1 MEILIYYEVI
11 FFDKAEGEM
20 TMKNYCPEGYLL
32 NTAANRAA
40 MAGVSSLRDA
50 ARQETVLEARAGLCD
65 REHNLH
71 VDLGVMKGVIPRD
84 EGALGIAE
92 GTVRDIA
99 LISRVGKPVCFT
111 VTAIRKNEQ
120 DKYYAVLSRRRAQQ
134 KCMEEYVE
142 LLSPGDI
149 LDVTVTHIESFG
161 VFCDVGA
168 GVSALLPIDFI
179 SVSRIPHPS
188 ARFFVGQSIKAAVYG
203 RDEAGRITLTHKE
216 LLGTWRQN
224 AELFSVGETVPGVVR
239 SVESYGVFVELTPNL
254 AGLAE
259 YNPEVKEGQAA
270 AVYIKNIIPERMKV
284 KLVIVDHRDE
294 EQKIPPL
301 RYFAEGDRIDYFRY
315 SPEECARVVETVFG

>member
-1 MEILIYYEVI
+1 MEKLTYH
-11 FFDKAEGEM
+11 
-20 TMKNYCPEGYLL
+20 PEGYLL

-50 ARQETVLEARAGLCD
+50 ANQELILEARAALCD

-71 VDLGVMKGVIPRD
+71 VDLGVMKGIIPRN
-84 EGALGIAE
+84 EGALGIEE

-111 VTAIRKNEQ
+111 VTGIRKNEAGR
-120 DKYYAVLSRRRAQQ
+120 YYALLSRRRAQQ
-134 KCMEEYVE
+134 KCREAFLDRLV
-142 LLSPGDI
+142 PGDI
-149 LDVTVTHIESFG
+149 LSPVVTHIESFG
-161 VFCDVGA
+161 VFCDIGA
-168 GVSALLPIDFI
+168 GVSALLPIDLI

-188 ARFFVGQSIKAAVYG
+188 ARFFVGQKIKAAVFS
-203 RDEAGRITLTHKE
+203 RDEAGRITLTHRE
-216 LLGTWRQN
+216 LLGTWREN
-224 AELFSVGETVPGVVR
+224 ADLFSVGETVPGIIR

-259 YNPEVKEGQAA
+259 YNPDVRAGQTA

-294 EQKIPPL
+294 ENKIPPM
-301 RYFAEGDRIDYFRY
+301 RYFIEGDRIDYFRY
-315 SPEECARVVETVFG
+315 SPEECARVVETVF

>member
-1 MEILIYYEVI
+1 MMNKYY
-11 FFDKAEGEM
+11 
-20 TMKNYCPEGYLL
+20 PEGYLL

-50 ARQETVLEARAGLCD
+50 ANQELILEARAALCD

-71 VDLGVMKGVIPRD
+71 VDLGVMEGIIPRN
-84 EGALGIAE
+84 EGALGVEE

-111 VTAIRKNEQ
+111 VTAIRKNGEGR
-120 DKYYAVLSRRRAQQ
+120 YYALLSRRRAQQ
-134 KCMEEYVE
+134 KCREAFLDRLV
-142 LLSPGDI
+142 PGDI
-149 LDVTVTHIESFG
+149 LSPVVTHIESFG
-161 VFCDVGA
+161 VFCDIGA
-168 GVSALLPIDFI
+168 GVSALLPIDLI

-188 ARFFVGQSIKAAVYG
+188 ARFFVGQKIKAAVFS
-203 RDEAGRITLTHKE
+203 RDEAGRITLTHRE
-216 LLGTWRQN
+216 LLGTWREN
-224 AELFSVGETVPGVVR
+224 ADLFSVGETVPGIIR

-259 YNPEVKEGQAA
+259 YNPDVRAGQTA

-294 EQKIPPL
+294 ENKIPPM
-301 RYFAEGDRIDYFRY
+301 RYFIEGDRIDYFRY
-315 SPEECARVVETVFG
+315 SPEECARVVETVF